1 MKVAV
6 LDLGSLF
13 AKIFKT
19 STAPP
24 AAPSPVSSSSPSR
37 GAAAAG
43 AAGSRPGTSLS
54 AARTLTVLPALAPDS
69 PSSSRGPSVLLQPTP
84 AALHPLLAAPHVR
97 VSVAGRPA
105 EAVETPASLP
115 SSPGAAKVRSSPLPL
130 PLALPPAPSSGGRS
144 SAGSPAHLVVVARQ
158 PPGPGAVWAAYPSIG
173 GSVGSSISSSVT
185 ASPRNPRPPCP
196 GEKEPSARV
205 PPGPGPKTLFFTL
218 PDIGEEWA
226 SDSDSEDGRLGR
238 GLSEGSG
245 KQSFTVKSKDPLPTH
260 FTKNVQKAIAKY
272 SRESVSSFSS
282 SGSPT
287 PTEAPNSW
295 SGSGTQSST
304 TGLSTERSSIYSW
317 RDDEFDKASAQKV
330 QQLFWEVEEML
341 FEGKVSPQTQNLQA
355 ECREWAGRSLHL
367 RVLGRQLIPPADEG
381 VEHFQS
387 SRPASAIQ
395 RPFLD
400 DCGHSSNIREL
411 CISGSQIVPAV
422 LPAPSL
428 PGPDGT
434 RVVDL
439 LAHSSLEEEIF
450 DVDGKIEEYFA
461 FDRKQDGEDCLEQKP
476 AHRRRTWRKHGLPPV
491 SPHDCIRDAVAAEVF
506 DHVWMNVVEVLEK
519 LTRKHWELTEGK
531 KQKEKLK
538 VAENKSPPTVISRIN
553 ADVSSVPPSRSSET
567 RSVSLASHLNPQQIH
582 RFSNNFYSDLNG
594 VMTIQAKPLQQRPT
608 CFADRT
614 QSEQE
619 DKPLGVGSAVL
630 SSAQNRLARI
640 TDARGPQTSAK
651 KTLAHRRLP
660 SLTSDS
666 QRLKI
671 PSVYSDEVLRGTK
684 LQTGVDRMGSPPTQT
699 PRSRLPPIGS
709 ETGEH
714 HVAGPGSRP
723 VSLRG
728 RHLQNHGLSALPD
741 SVERSPLRER
751 SLTMEQFSRPSTTHT
766 FRSDTPRKGSL
777 TLMEF
782 AGHMWTGQG
791 FLTGQCFPYTNKTM
805 SYVKFQVFKII
816 YLERIILTKCL

>member
-24 AAPSPVSSSSPSR
+24 AAPSPVASSSPSQ

-54 AARTLTVLPALAPDS
+54 AARTLTVLPALASDS

-130 PLALPPAPSSGGRS
+130 PLALPPAPSSGGCS

-158 PPGPGAVWAAYPSIG
+158 PPGSGVVWAAYPSIG

-196 GEKEPSARV
+196 GETEPSARV

-341 FEGKVSPQTQNLQA
+341 FEGKVSPHTQNLQA

-367 RVLGRQLIPPADEG
+367 R
-381 VEHFQS
+381 
-387 SRPASAIQ
+387 
-395 RPFLD
+395 
-400 DCGHSSNIREL
+400 L

-422 LPAPSL
+422 LSAPSL

-439 LAHSSLEEEIF
+439 MAHSSLEEEVF

-476 AHRRRTWRKHGLPPV
+476 AHRRRTWHKHGLPPV
-491 SPHDCIRDAVAAEVF
+491 SPHDCVRDAVAAEVF

-519 LTRKHWELTEGK
+519 LTRKNWELTEGK

-538 VAENKSPPTVISRIN
+538 VAENKSPPIVISRIN

-567 RSVSLASHLNPQQIH
+567 RSVSLASHLNPLQIH

-640 TDARGPQTSAK
+640 MDARGPQTSAK

-671 PSVYSDEVLRGTK
+671 PNVYSDEVLRGTK

-699 PRSRLPPIGS
+699 PWSRLPPIGS

-741 SVERSPLRER
+741 NVERSPLRER

-766 FRSDTPRKGSL
+766 FRSDTPQKGSL

-782 AGHMWTGQG
+782 AGHVWTGQG
-791 FLTGQCFPYTNKTM
+791 FLTGSQYPPKSFQRTTLTLRKR
-805 SYVKFQVFKII
+805 FQVAS
-816 YLERIILTKCL
+816 

>member
-24 AAPSPVSSSSPSR
+24 AAPSPVASSSPSQ

-54 AARTLTVLPALAPDS
+54 AARTLTVLPALASDS

-130 PLALPPAPSSGGRS
+130 PLALPPAPSSGGCS

-158 PPGPGAVWAAYPSIG
+158 PPGSGVVWAAYPSIG

-196 GEKEPSARV
+196 GETEPSARV

-341 FEGKVSPQTQNLQA
+341 FEGKVSPHTQNLQA

-367 RVLGRQLIPPADEG
+367 R
-381 VEHFQS
+381 
-387 SRPASAIQ
+387 
-395 RPFLD
+395 
-400 DCGHSSNIREL
+400 L

-422 LPAPSL
+422 LSAPSL

-439 LAHSSLEEEIF
+439 MAHSSLEEEVF

-476 AHRRRTWRKHGLPPV
+476 AHRRRTWHKHGLPPV
-491 SPHDCIRDAVAAEVF
+491 SPHDCVRDAVAAEVF

-519 LTRKHWELTEGK
+519 LTRKNWELTEGK

-538 VAENKSPPTVISRIN
+538 VAENKSPPIVISRIN

-567 RSVSLASHLNPQQIH
+567 RSVSLASHLNPLQPIWCGEADKREDEIPGSYKLVGGSQAMTKNTAHIH

-640 TDARGPQTSAK
+640 MDARGPQTSAK

-671 PSVYSDEVLRGTK
+671 PNVYSDEVLRGTK

-699 PRSRLPPIGS
+699 PWSRLPPIGS

-741 SVERSPLRER
+741 NVERSPLRER

-766 FRSDTPRKGSL
+766 FRSDTPQKGSL

-782 AGHMWTGQG
+782 AGHVWTGQG
-791 FLTGQCFPYTNKTM
+791 FLTGSQYPPKSFQRTTLTLRKR
-805 SYVKFQVFKII
+805 FQVAS
-816 YLERIILTKCL
+816 

>member
-24 AAPSPVSSSSPSR
+24 AASSPVSSSSPSR

-115 SSPGAAKVRSSPLPL
+115 SSPGAAKVRSSPL

-439 LAHSSLEEEIF
+439 MAHSSLEEEIF

-476 AHRRRTWRKHGLPPV
+476 AHRRRTWRKHRLPPV

-684 LQTGVDRMGSPPTQT
+684 LQTGVDHMGSPPTQT

-723 VSLRG
+723 VSAHSIHLNLSRG
-728 RHLQNHGLSALPD
+728 QH
-741 SVERSPLRER
+741 
-751 SLTMEQFSRPSTTHT
+751 
-766 FRSDTPRKGSL
+766 
-777 TLMEF
+777 
-782 AGHMWTGQG
+782 
-791 FLTGQCFPYTNKTM
+791 
-805 SYVKFQVFKII
+805 
-816 YLERIILTKCL
+816 

>member
-24 AAPSPVSSSSPSR
+24 AAPSPVASSSPSR

-43 AAGSRPGTSLS
+43 AARSRPGTSLS

-84 AALHPLLAAPHVR
+84 VALHPLLAAPHAG

-115 SSPGAAKVRSSPLPL
+115 SSPGAAKIGSSPLPL

-144 SAGSPAHLVVVARQ
+144 SAGSPAHLVVVARP

-173 GSVGSSISSSVT
+173 GSAGSSISSSVT
-185 ASPRNPRPPCP
+185 ASPRNPCPLCP
-196 GEKEPSARV
+196 GEREPSARV

-226 SDSDSEDGRLGR
+226 SDSDSEDGRRGR

-272 SRESVSSFSS
+272 SRESASSFSS

-330 QQLFWEVEEML
+330 QQLFWEIEEML
-341 FEGKVSPQTQNLQA
+341 FEGKGSPQTQNLQA

-387 SRPASAIQ
+387 SRPASAI
-395 RPFLD
+395 RGPVLD

-422 LPAPSL
+422 LSAPSL

-439 LAHSSLEEEIF
+439 MAHSSLEEEVF

-476 AHRRRTWRKHGLPPV
+476 ARRRRTWCTHGLPPV

-519 LTRKHWELTEGK
+519 LTRKNWELREGR

-538 VAENKSPPTVISRIN
+538 VAENKSPPMVISRIN
-553 ADVSSVPPSRSSET
+553 ADISSVPPSRSSET
-567 RSVSLASHLNPQQIH
+567 RSVSLASHLNPPQIH

-619 DKPLGVGSAVL
+619 DRPLGVGYAVL
-630 SSAQNRLARI
+630 SSAPNRLARI

-684 LQTGVDRMGSPPTQT
+684 LQTGVERMGSPPTQT

-714 HVAGPGSRP
+714 HTAGPGSRP

-751 SLTMEQFSRPSTTHT
+751 SLTVEQFSRPSTTHT

-782 AGHMWTGQG
+782 AGQVWTGQS
-791 FLTGQCFPYTNKTM
+791 FLTGSQYPPKSFQRTTLTLRKR
-805 SYVKFQVFKII
+805 FQVAS
-816 YLERIILTKCL
+816 

>member
-24 AAPSPVSSSSPSR
+24 AASSPVSSSSPSR

-115 SSPGAAKVRSSPLPL
+115 SSPGAAKVRSSPL

-367 RVLGRQLIPPADEG
+367 R
-381 VEHFQS
+381 
-387 SRPASAIQ
+387 
-395 RPFLD
+395 
-400 DCGHSSNIREL
+400 L

-439 LAHSSLEEEIF
+439 MAHSSLEEEIF

-476 AHRRRTWRKHGLPPV
+476 AHRRRTWRKHRLPPV

-684 LQTGVDRMGSPPTQT
+684 LQTGVDHMGSPPTQT

-791 FLTGQCFPYTNKTM
+791 FLTGSQYPPKSFQRTTLTLRKR
-805 SYVKFQVFKII
+805 FQVAS
-816 YLERIILTKCL
+816 

>member
-791 FLTGQCFPYTNKTM
+791 FLTVTIVL
-805 SYVKFQVFKII
+805 SVKGSHG
-816 YLERIILTKCL
+816 T

>member
-24 AAPSPVSSSSPSR
+24 AAPSPVASSSPSR

-43 AAGSRPGTSLS
+43 SAGSRPGTSLS
-54 AARTLTVLPALAPDS
+54 AARTVTVLPALAPDS

-84 AALHPLLAAPHVR
+84 ATLHPLLAAPHAR

-105 EAVETPASLP
+105 QALGTPASLP
-115 SSPGAAKVRSSPLPL
+115 SSPGAAKVRCSPPPL
-130 PLALPPAPSSGGRS
+130 SLALPPAPSSGGRS
-144 SAGSPAHLVVVARQ
+144 SAGSPAHLVVVARP
-158 PPGPGAVWAAYPSIG
+158 PPGPGAVWEAYPSVG
-173 GSVGSSISSSVT
+173 GSAGSSSSSVT
-185 ASPRNPRPPCP
+185 ASPRNPRLPGP
-196 GEKEPSARV
+196 GEREPSARV
-205 PPGPGPKTLFFTL
+205 PPGPGPGPKTLFFAL

-226 SDSDSEDGRLGR
+226 SDSDSEDGRR
-238 GLSEGSG
+238 GESG
-245 KQSFTVKSKDPLPTH
+245 
-260 FTKNVQKAIAKY
+260 
-272 SRESVSSFSS
+272 SSFSS

-355 ECREWAGRSLHL
+355 ECCEWAGRSLHL

-387 SRPASAIQ
+387 SGPASAIHG
-395 RPFLD
+395 PFLD

-411 CISGSQIVPAV
+411 CISGSQIIPAV
-422 LPAPSL
+422 LSAPSL
-428 PGPDGT
+428 LGPDGT
-434 RVVDL
+434 RAVDL
-439 LAHSSLEEEIF
+439 MARSSLEEEVF

-461 FDRKQDGEDCLEQKP
+461 FDRKQDEEDCLEQKP
-476 AHRRRTWRKHGLPPV
+476 ARRRGTRRKRGLPPV
-491 SPHDCIRDAVAAEVF
+491 SPHACIRDAVAAEVF
-506 DHVWMNVVEVLEK
+506 DHVWTSVVEVLEK
-519 LTRKHWELTEGK
+519 LTRKNWEITLTEGK

-538 VAENKSPPTVISRIN
+538 VAESKSPPTVISRIN

-567 RSVSLASHLNPQQIH
+567 RSVSLASHLNPPQRPWILFNFYCVYFPQIH

-608 CFADRT
+608 YFADRT

-619 DKPLGVGSAVL
+619 DKPLGVGSTVL
-630 SSAQNRLARI
+630 SSAPNRLARI
-640 TDARGPQTSAK
+640 TDARGPQISAK

-684 LQTGVDRMGSPPTQT
+684 LQTGVDRVGSPSTQT
-699 PRSRLPPIGS
+699 SRSRLPPIGS

-714 HVAGPGSRP
+714 QVAGPGSRP

-728 RHLQNHGLSALPD
+728 RQLQNHGLSALPD
-741 SVERSPLRER
+741 GVERSPLRER

-791 FLTGQCFPYTNKTM
+791 FLTVTTPPPHSVVM
-805 SYVKFQVFKII
+805 SCVT
-816 YLERIILTKCL
+816 LESKA

>member
-791 FLTGQCFPYTNKTM
+791 FLTGSQYPPKSFQRTTLTLRKR
-805 SYVKFQVFKII
+805 FQVAS
-816 YLERIILTKCL
+816 

>member
-24 AAPSPVSSSSPSR
+24 AASSPVSSSSPSR

-115 SSPGAAKVRSSPLPL
+115 SSPGAAKVRSSPL

-439 LAHSSLEEEIF
+439 MAHSSLEEEIF

-476 AHRRRTWRKHGLPPV
+476 AHRRRTWRKHRLPPV

-684 LQTGVDRMGSPPTQT
+684 LQTGVDHMGSPPTQT

-791 FLTGQCFPYTNKTM
+791 FLTEDNTD
-805 SYVKFQVFKII
+805 FKKEIPSG
-816 YLERIILTKCL
+816 LLM

>member
-24 AAPSPVSSSSPSR
+24 AASSPVSSSSPSR

-115 SSPGAAKVRSSPLPL
+115 SSPGAAKVRSSPL

-282 SGSPT
+282 SRSPT

-439 LAHSSLEEEIF
+439 MAHSSLEEEIF

-491 SPHDCIRDAVAAEVF
+491 SPHDCIRDVVAAEVF

-614 QSEQE
+614 QTEQE

-684 LQTGVDRMGSPPTQT
+684 LQTGVDRMGSPLTQT

-791 FLTGQCFPYTNKTM
+791 FLTGSQYPPKSFQRTTLTLRKR
-805 SYVKFQVFKII
+805 FQVAS
-816 YLERIILTKCL
+816 

>member
-24 AAPSPVSSSSPSR
+24 AASSPVSSSSPSR

-115 SSPGAAKVRSSPLPL
+115 SSPGAAKVRSSPL

-439 LAHSSLEEEIF
+439 MAHSSLEEEIF

-519 LTRKHWELTEGK
+519 LTRKHWELTGTEGK

-567 RSVSLASHLNPQQIH
+567 RSVSLASHLNPQQFPQIH

-791 FLTGQCFPYTNKTM
+791 FLTGSQYPPKSFQRTTLTLRKR
-805 SYVKFQVFKII
+805 FQVAS
-816 YLERIILTKCL
+816 

>member
-684 LQTGVDRMGSPPTQT
+684 LLT
-699 PRSRLPPIGS
+699 
-709 ETGEH
+709 
-714 HVAGPGSRP
+714 
-723 VSLRG
+723 VS
-728 RHLQNHGLSALPD
+728 
-741 SVERSPLRER
+741 
-751 SLTMEQFSRPSTTHT
+751 T
-766 FRSDTPRKGSL
+766 
-777 TLMEF
+777 
-782 AGHMWTGQG
+782 
-791 FLTGQCFPYTNKTM
+791 
-805 SYVKFQVFKII
+805 
-816 YLERIILTKCL
+816 

>member
-282 SGSPT
+282 SRSPT

-439 LAHSSLEEEIF
+439 MAHSSLEEEIF

-476 AHRRRTWRKHGLPPV
+476 ARRRRTWRKHGLPPV

-723 VSLRG
+723 VSAHSIHLNLSRG
-728 RHLQNHGLSALPD
+728 QH
-741 SVERSPLRER
+741 
-751 SLTMEQFSRPSTTHT
+751 
-766 FRSDTPRKGSL
+766 
-777 TLMEF
+777 
-782 AGHMWTGQG
+782 
-791 FLTGQCFPYTNKTM
+791 
-805 SYVKFQVFKII
+805 
-816 YLERIILTKCL
+816 